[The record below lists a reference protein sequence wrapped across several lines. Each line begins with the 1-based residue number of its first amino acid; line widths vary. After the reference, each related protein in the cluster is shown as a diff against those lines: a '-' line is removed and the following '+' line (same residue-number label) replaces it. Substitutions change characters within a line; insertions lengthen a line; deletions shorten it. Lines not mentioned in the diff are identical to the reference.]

1 MTKKR
6 TSKFKQGVFKPRCP
20 DKYTGS
26 HPILYRSSYELQTMR
41 WLDNNPNVL
50 SWGSESIIIPY
61 SNPLTGRISRYF
73 VDFNFTAKTNTG
85 EIKKYLIEV
94 KPSSQLAPPPTQKKH
109 TKSLIRRR
117 SEYIKNRAKWQ
128 AAQEWCA
135 KKGYKFMF
143 ITEKHLG
150 K

>member
-6 TSKFKQGVFKPRCP
+6 TSKFKQGIFKPRNP

-41 WLDNNPNVL
+41 WLDSNNNVL
-50 SWGSESIIIPY
+50 SWGSESVVIPY
-61 SNPLTGRISRYF
+61 QNPLTGKVSRYF
-73 VDFNFTAKTNTG
+73 VDLNFTAKTNTG
-85 EIKKYLIEV
+85 ELKKYLIEV
-94 KPSSQLAPPPTQKKH
+94 KPSAQLSPPPPQKKF

-128 AAQEWCA
+128 AAEQWCA
-135 KKGYKFMF
+135 KKGYQFMF
-143 ITEKHLG
+143 ITEKNLG